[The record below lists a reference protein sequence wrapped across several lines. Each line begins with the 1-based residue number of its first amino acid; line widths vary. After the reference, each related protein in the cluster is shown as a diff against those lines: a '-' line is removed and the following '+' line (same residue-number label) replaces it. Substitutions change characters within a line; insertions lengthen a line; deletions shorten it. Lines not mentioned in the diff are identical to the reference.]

1 MKILVGILVAA
12 TVVVAGGC
20 STTQP
25 VQNVQNSPIILPPG
39 KAVTMTQVTTA
50 IMRAGTRL
58 GWQMQPEAPG
68 RLSGRIALRTHTA
81 VIDVEHDTKSY
92 SIKYRD
98 STNLDAKDGMIHK
111 NYNGWIQNLDKS
123 IRAELTLL

>member
-1 MKILVGILVAA
+1 MRSLVGILAA
-12 TVVVAGGC
+12 AVLVVAGC

-39 KAVTMTQVTTA
+39 KAVTMQQVTTA

-81 VIDVEHDTKSY
+81 VVDVEHDTKSY

>member
-1 MKILVGILVAA
+1 MRFFSILVAA
-12 TVVVAGGC
+12 AALVFVAACGTV
-20 STTQP
+20 QP
-25 VQNVQNSPIILPPG
+25 IQNVEKAPIILPPG
-39 KAVTMTQVTTA
+39 KSVNMSQVTTA
-50 IMRAGTRL
+50 IMRAGSRL

-68 RLSGRIALRTHTA
+68 RLSGRIALRTHAA

-98 STNLDAKDGMIHK
+98 STNLEARDGMIHR
-111 NYNGWIQNLDKS
+111 NYNGWIQNLDKN

>member
-1 MKILVGILVAA
+1 MRFFGILAA
-12 TVVVAGGC
+12 TAALGLAGCG
-20 STTQP
+20 TVQP
-25 VQNVQNSPIILPPG
+25 IQNVEKAPIILAPG
-39 KAVTMTQVTTA
+39 KSVNMTQVTTA

-58 GWQMQPEAPG
+58 GWQMQPEGPG

-81 VIDVEHDTKSY
+81 AIDVEHDTKAY

-98 STNLDAKDGMIHK
+98 STNLEARDGMIHR
-111 NYNGWIQNLDKS
+111 NYNGWIQNLDKN

>member
-1 MKILVGILVAA
+1 MRILVGILAAVALLA
-12 TVVVAGGC
+12 AGC

-39 KAVTMTQVTTA
+39 KSVTMTQVTTA

>member
-1 MKILVGILVAA
+1 MKKIAVLVAA
-12 TVVVAGGC
+12 AGLLIAGC
-20 STTQP
+20 TTQP
-25 VQNVQNSPIILPPG
+25 IHNVQNSPIILPPG
-39 KAVTMTQVTTA
+39 KTVNMQQVTTA

-58 GWQMQPEAPG
+58 GWQMQPEGPG
-68 RLSGRIALRTHTA
+68 RLSGRIALRSHTA
-81 VIDVEHDTKSY
+81 VIDVEHDTKQY

-98 STNLDAKDGMIHK
+98 STNLDAKDGMIHR